1 MSLFYYSIS
10 PSKVL
15 DFEIKNISAC
25 GKRVLFEAYNGLSG
39 DLSILSLGQILE
51 ERDNRQGVVEIF
63 SQYQIPAKQ
72 KQKAIQIF
80 NKKYA
85 N

>member
-15 DFEIKNISAC
+15 DLEIKNISAC
-25 GKRVLFEAYNGLSG
+25 GKRVLFEADNGLSG
-39 DLSILSLGQILE
+39 DLSILSLGKILE
-51 ERDNRQGVVEIF
+51 ERDNRHGVVEIF